1 MTALYRKRR
10 IINGFNLTVSMFTV
24 LFGLFWL
31 AWILWTLIHAGIGAI
46 DIALFT
52 KMTPPPGSD
61 GGLLNAIL
69 GSLIMSVL
77 ATLIGTP
84 IGVLAGTYLAEFG
97 QHGWLGATTRFIN
110 DILLQRAV
118 DRDRSVHLCRLCRA
132 DRALF
137 RLGGNVRAVAAGDSR
152 GAQDHRKHAASWCRT
167 ACAKPRPRSAHRSGR
182 VVTLVTWRAG
192 RAGIITG
199 ILLAVARISGETAP
213 LAVHGAQQSVL
224 VREHECA
231 DGQPAGRHL
240 PVCHEP
246 VCGLAAPRLGRR
258 AADHVHGA
266 GPQHS
271 GAGAVPRKK
280 IRWADKNPKRH
291 EHYRAR
297 CQPFPKISMRS

>member
-1 MTALYRKRR
+1 MESMTALYRKRR

-52 KMTPPPGSD
+52 KMMPPPGSD

-110 DILLQRAV
+110 DILLSAPSIVIGLFIYAV
-118 DRDRSVHLCRLCRA
+118 YVAQIGHFSGWAGTFALSLLVIPVVLKTTENMLRLVPNSLREA
-132 DRALF
+132 AAAL
-137 RLGGNVRAVAAGDSR
+137 
-152 GAQDHRKHAASWCRT
+152 GAPQW
-167 ACAKPRPRSAHRSGR
+167 R

-213 LAVHGAQQSVL
+213 LLFTALNNQFWSANMN
-224 VREHECA
+224 A
-231 DGQPAGRHL
+231 PMANL
-240 PVCHEP
+240 PVVIFQFAMSPYADWQHLAWGGALLITFT
-246 VCGLAAPRLGRR
+246 VLGLNILARVLFRE
-258 AADHVHGA
+258 
-266 GPQHS
+266 
-271 GAGAVPRKK
+271 
-280 IRWADKNPKRH
+280 KNPL
-291 EHYRAR
+291 
-297 CQPFPKISMRS
+297 S